1 MSNDLRTLIFIP
13 TYNESENIEAL
24 FDCIRRTRV
33 DADFLLLDDNSPD
46 GTGQIIDR
54 LAAEN
59 PGVHTI
65 HRPGKLG
72 VGSAHR
78 DGIRWA
84 YQHGYQ
90 LLVTLD
96 SDFTHAPEM
105 IPEFLSN
112 AADSDVVVGSRYL
125 RPGSL
130 AGWNLFRRLL
140 THLGH
145 LLTKVLL
152 RMPHDATGAFRVYRL
167 DRIPGGLFD
176 IVYSCSYSFFF
187 ESLYI
192 LFVNGFRIRELPL
205 SLPARTYG
213 HSKMRARDALH
224 SFGLLTYLCAKTF
237 IQRGSLIYS
246 EPFVPG
252 QPAPRTCAEDEWD
265 QYWLLKKEPGG
276 LLFDLVAAFYR
287 KFIIKRILN
296 YFTSKHFVPGSRIL
310 HAGCGSGEVDA
321 EIIPRFTISALDIS
335 LPALS
340 IYRKYHG
347 NAPELLHGSI
357 LAIPASREGY
367 DGIYNLGVMEHFT
380 EEEINRILSEF
391 HRVLKPNAKIILF
404 WPPVFGLSVRFLAA
418 LRWLLSKALGREV
431 KLHPD
436 ELTHIRSRR
445 QAQRYL
451 ERSGFCLEE
460 FYFGMRDMFTHAVIV
475 GRKIA
480 LPARGPDD
488 VSAPGEA
495 RLSTPASFHARLRG

>member
-1 MSNDLRTLIFIP
+1 MRTLIFIP
-13 TYNESENIEAL
+13 TYNEAENIQTL
-24 FDCIRRTRV
+24 FDRIQRTHV

-46 GTGQIIDR
+46 GTGGIIDR

-59 PGVHTI
+59 PRVHTI
-65 HRPGKLG
+65 HRAGKLG

-90 LLVTLD
+90 LLLTMD
-96 SDFTHAPEM
+96 SDFTHSPER
-105 IPEFLSN
+105 IPGFLSN
-112 AADSDVVVGSRYL
+112 AADADVVVGSRYL
-125 RPGSL
+125 SRGSL
-130 AGWNLFRRLL
+130 EGWNPFRRLL

-145 LLTKVLL
+145 FLTRMLL

-167 DRIPGGLFD
+167 DRIPAGLFD
-176 IVYSCSYSFFF
+176 IVYSRSYSFFF

-192 LFVNGFRIRELPL
+192 LWLNEYRIKELPL
-205 SLPARTYG
+205 NLPARTYG
-213 HSKMRARDALH
+213 HSKMRARDALY
-224 SFGLLTYLCAKTF
+224 SFGLLIYLYAKTL
-237 IQRGSLIYS
+237 IHRGSLIYA
-246 EPFVPG
+246 EPFVSD
-252 QPAPRTCAEDEWD
+252 QSSSRTRAEAEWD

-296 YFTSKHFVPGSRIL
+296 YFTSKHFSPRTRIL
-310 HAGCGSGEVDA
+310 HAGCGSGEVDTDL
-321 EIIPRFTISALDIS
+321 IQRFTISALDIS
-335 LPALS
+335 IPALS

-357 LAIPASREGY
+357 FRIPAGPDAYE
-367 DGIYNLGVMEHFT
+367 GIYNLGVMEHFT
-380 EEEINRILSEF
+380 EEEITRILDEF
-391 HRVLKPNAKIILF
+391 HRVLKPHGKIILF

-418 LRWLLSKALGREV
+418 LRWLLTKTLGREI

-445 QAQRYL
+445 QARKYL
-451 ERSGFCLEE
+451 EQSGFCLEE

-475 GRKIA
+475 GRKTA
-480 LPARGPDD
+480 LFVERPNEVSSVRHVKYRAR
-488 VSAPGEA
+488 
-495 RLSTPASFHARLRG
+495 